1 VYDLNQLDPAIE
13 IETGPSPTAAI
24 IWLHGLGAD
33 GHDFVPIVPELHLP
47 STPAVRFV
55 FPHAPE
61 RPVTLNGGYVM
72 RAWYDIG
79 LSDRGF
85 FQNAEHLC
93 EAEAIVVAYVAREL
107 TRGVSEERIVL
118 AGFSQGGNV
127 VLHAG
132 LHHPCRLAGLMVLSA
147 PVPDAAALV
156 AQAAPANR
164 TTPVFLAHG
173 TEDTVAPYAL
183 GQQLAA
189 SLQQAAIPVQWCS
202 YRMPHSVCPEEIAD
216 LSTWLRRVLA

>member
-33 GHDFVPIVPELHLP
+33 GHDFVPIVPELRLP

-79 LSDRGF
+79 LTDRGF
-85 FQNAEHLC
+85 FQNAEHLR
-93 EAEAIVVAYVAREL
+93 EAETIVAAYVAREL
-107 TRGVSEERIVL
+107 ARGVPEERIVL

-132 LHHPCRLAGLMVLSA
+132 LHHPRRLAGLMVLSA
-147 PVPDAAALV
+147 PVPDAAALM
-156 AQAAPANR
+156 AQAVPANR
-164 TTPVFLAHG
+164 ATPVFLAHG

-189 SLQQAAIPVQWCS
+189 SLQQAAVPVQWRS

-216 LSTWLRRVLA
+216 LSTWLRQVLA